1 LESEGVLDRRWRFER
16 WSWRSRRM
24 SESRVLPD
32 QLSGL
37 TQCCKRFFFVGS
49 GIESDGYYLFQTI
62 TIVAHP
68 VISMRWHAIG

>member
-1 LESEGVLDRRWRFER
+1 
-16 WSWRSRRM
+16 M